1 MMFYKK
7 GGPRLFF
14 FFNITIERENN
25 KLLYEENIL
34 DKGEITMK
42 NLFAKN
48 REGIV
53 VAVIGV
59 LMSILVIGSMILKFD
74 DVMRVDYVV
83 DDHIED
89 VELTDEMV
97 EAYRALVLS
106 GMGDWQGLPIFFREI
121 CIALYER
128 LYSKIHFKEC

>member
-1 MMFYKK
+1 
-7 GGPRLFF
+7 
-14 FFNITIERENN
+14 
-25 KLLYEENIL
+25 
-34 DKGEITMK
+34 MK
-42 NLFAKN
+42 NLFVKN

-89 VELTDEMV
+89 VELTDETV
-97 EAYRALVLS
+97 EAYRVLVLS
-106 GMGDWQGLPIFFREI
+106 GMED
-121 CIALYER
+121 
-128 LYSKIHFKEC
+128 

>member
-1 MMFYKK
+1 M
-7 GGPRLFF
+7 
-14 FFNITIERENN
+14 
-25 KLLYEENIL
+25 LLYEKNIL

-59 LMSILVIGSMILKFD
+59 LMSILIIGSMILKFD
-74 DVMRVDYVV
+74 DVMQVDYVV

-89 VELTDEMV
+89 VELTEEMV
-97 EAYRALVLS
+97 ETYRVLVLS
-106 GMGDWQGLPIFFREI
+106 GMGD
-121 CIALYER
+121 
-128 LYSKIHFKEC
+128 

>member
-1 MMFYKK
+1 
-7 GGPRLFF
+7 
-14 FFNITIERENN
+14 
-25 KLLYEENIL
+25 
-34 DKGEITMK
+34 MK
-42 NLFAKN
+42 NWTIKN

-59 LMSILVIGSMILKFD
+59 LMSILVVGSMILKFD

-97 EAYRALVLS
+97 ETYQILVLS
-106 GMGDWQGLPIFFREI
+106 GMGD
-121 CIALYER
+121 
-128 LYSKIHFKEC
+128 

>member
-1 MMFYKK
+1 
-7 GGPRLFF
+7 
-14 FFNITIERENN
+14 
-25 KLLYEENIL
+25 
-34 DKGEITMK
+34 MK
-42 NLFAKN
+42 NLFVKN

-53 VAVIGV
+53 VAIIGV

-97 EAYRALVLS
+97 ETYRVLVLN
-106 GMGDWQGLPIFFREI
+106 GMGD
-121 CIALYER
+121 
-128 LYSKIHFKEC
+128 

>member
-1 MMFYKK
+1 
-7 GGPRLFF
+7 
-14 FFNITIERENN
+14 
-25 KLLYEENIL
+25 
-34 DKGEITMK
+34 MK
-42 NLFAKN
+42 NLFVKN

-74 DVMRVDYVV
+74 DVMRVDYVI

-97 EAYRALVLS
+97 ETYRVLVLN
-106 GMGDWQGLPIFFREI
+106 GMGD
-121 CIALYER
+121 
-128 LYSKIHFKEC
+128 

>member
-1 MMFYKK
+1 
-7 GGPRLFF
+7 
-14 FFNITIERENN
+14 
-25 KLLYEENIL
+25 
-34 DKGEITMK
+34 MK
-42 NLFAKN
+42 NLFVKN

-59 LMSILVIGSMILKFD
+59 LMSILVIGSMILKID

-97 EAYRALVLS
+97 ETYRVLVLN
-106 GMGDWQGLPIFFREI
+106 GMGD
-121 CIALYER
+121 
-128 LYSKIHFKEC
+128 

>member
-1 MMFYKK
+1 
-7 GGPRLFF
+7 
-14 FFNITIERENN
+14 
-25 KLLYEENIL
+25 
-34 DKGEITMK
+34 MK
-42 NLFAKN
+42 NLFVKN

-53 VAVIGV
+53 VVVIGV

-97 EAYRALVLS
+97 EAYRVLVLS
-106 GMGDWQGLPIFFREI
+106 GMGD
-121 CIALYER
+121 
-128 LYSKIHFKEC
+128 

>member
-1 MMFYKK
+1 
-7 GGPRLFF
+7 
-14 FFNITIERENN
+14 
-25 KLLYEENIL
+25 
-34 DKGEITMK
+34 MK

-74 DVMRVDYVV
+74 DVMQVNYLV

-97 EAYRALVLS
+97 ETYRVLVLS
-106 GMGDWQGLPIFFREI
+106 GMGD
-121 CIALYER
+121 
-128 LYSKIHFKEC
+128 

>member
-1 MMFYKK
+1 
-7 GGPRLFF
+7 
-14 FFNITIERENN
+14 
-25 KLLYEENIL
+25 
-34 DKGEITMK
+34 MK
-42 NLFAKN
+42 NLFVKN

-59 LMSILVIGSMILKFD
+59 LLSILVIGSMILKFD

-97 EAYRALVLS
+97 ETYRVLVLND
-106 GMGDWQGLPIFFREI
+106 MGD
-121 CIALYER
+121 
-128 LYSKIHFKEC
+128 

>member
-1 MMFYKK
+1 
-7 GGPRLFF
+7 
-14 FFNITIERENN
+14 
-25 KLLYEENIL
+25 
-34 DKGEITMK
+34 MK
-42 NLFAKN
+42 NLFSKN

-97 EAYRALVLS
+97 ETYRVLVLS
-106 GMGDWQGLPIFFREI
+106 GMED
-121 CIALYER
+121 
-128 LYSKIHFKEC
+128 